1 MSPAE
6 TGERLEDRARDLWRT
21 AFAQELRAPVDA
33 ILGYAGMLAEDAAGE
48 PEVAADLEKI
58 RAAAETLLATME
70 EMLAGGSVGDATAGG
85 DLQSRV
91 RHELRT
97 PLNQIIGY
105 AEMLLEDA
113 EEAGS
118 GAEGSGSGARAED
131 LAQIVA
137 AGRGLLARIGDL
149 LTFPS
154 AGSTAGPIAG
164 SDEKSTP
171 PAGAIDLSELA
182 DLARSL
188 GEPAPAAQAAPGRI
202 LVVDDVAANRE
213 VLVRR
218 LERRGHATAQAG
230 DGREAL
236 DALARSGP
244 FDLVLLDL
252 LMPGMNGYE
261 TLRRMKDDPAL
272 RHVPV
277 ILVTAL
283 GEVESVVRCLEAG
296 AEDYVTKP
304 FDPVILEARIGAAL
318 ERKRLRDREAL
329 HLARIEEEQ
338 RRADRLLRVILPGVV
353 VEELQARSR
362 VAPRRRAEVAVLFTD
377 VVGFTTYCDANDPD
391 LVMNGL
397 QEMVEMFEACAERH
411 GLEKIKTIGDAFM
424 AAAGL
429 LEPAENPVLACVR
442 CGLEMVEGTRELASG
457 WRVRIGIH
465 HGEVMAGIVGHKKFL
480 FDVWGDT
487 VNTASRVESNGL
499 PGQVCLS
506 KEAWE
511 QVAGLCRGRSRGTI
525 EVKGKGAMELFVI
538 DETWRETEMN
548 EAAEATKADNAT

>member
-1 MSPAE
+1 VSSGTS
-6 TGERLEDRARDLWRT
+6 TGPTGPTARGLWRT
-21 AFAQELRAPVDA
+21 AAAQELRAPVDA
-33 ILGYAGMLAEDAAGE
+33 ILGYADLLAEDAAAE
-48 PEVAADLEKI
+48 PEVAADVEKV
-58 RAAAETLLATME
+58 RDAGRRLLAFLE
-70 EMLAGGSVGDATAGG
+70 ELLEGGGEGGGG
-85 DLQSRV
+85 DPAEVQSHV

-105 AEMLLEDA
+105 SEMLQEDA
-113 EEAGS
+113 EDDGRGE
-118 GAEGSGSGARAED
+118 RAAD
-131 LAQIVA
+131 FGKIVA
-137 AGRGLLARIGDL
+137 AGRALLTRIDDLLAFREADGTDA
-149 LTFPS
+149 
-154 AGSTAGPIAG
+154 AGGAGVGLEA
-164 SDEKSTP
+164 
-171 PAGAIDLSELA
+171 LA

-188 GEPAPAAQAAPGRI
+188 GDAAATPKAAPGRI
-202 LVVDDVAANRE
+202 LVVDDVATNRD

-218 LERRGHATAQAG
+218 LERRGHETAQAG
-230 DGREAL
+230 DGAEAL
-236 DALARSGP
+236 ERLGADGP

-261 TLRRMKDDPAL
+261 TLRRMKEDPGL

-338 RRADRLLRVILPGVV
+338 QRADRLLRVILPGVV

-362 VAPRRRAEVAVLFTD
+362 VAPRRREEVAVLFTD
-377 VVGFTTYCDANDPD
+377 VVGFTTYCGENDPD
-391 LVMNGL
+391 RVMDGL
-397 QEMVEMFEACAERH
+397 QEMVEMFEEHAERH

-429 LEPAENPVLACVR
+429 LEPVDDPVLACVR
-442 CGLEMVEGTRELASG
+442 CGLDMVAGTGTLASG
-457 WRVRIGIH
+457 WQVRVGIH

-480 FDVWGDT
+480 YDVWGDT

-506 KEAWE
+506 KEAWQKVE
-511 QVAGLCRGRSRGTI
+511 GRCRGRSRGMV
-525 EVKGKGAMELFVI
+525 EVKGKGAMELFVV
-538 DETWRETEMN
+538 EG
-548 EAAEATKADNAT
+548 

>member
-1 MSPAE
+1 MSAAE
-6 TGERLEDRARDLWRT
+6 AGERIEGRARDLWRT

-33 ILGYAGMLAEDAAGE
+33 ILGYTALLAEDAAGE
-48 PEVAADLEKI
+48 PEVADDLAKI
-58 RAAAETLLATME
+58 RAAGETLLATMDE
-70 EMLAGGSVGDATAGG
+70 LLGGGGIGDGASAGELQSE
-85 DLQSRV
+85 LQSRL

-105 AEMLLEDA
+105 AEMLIEDTDV
-113 EEAGS
+113 AGS
-118 GAEGSGSGARAED
+118 GPDGSAPDARAED
-131 LAQIVA
+131 LAKIVS
-137 AGRGLLARIGDL
+137 AGRGLLARIDDL
-149 LTFPS
+149 LAFPT
-154 AGSTAGPIAG
+154 AGSAAGTDEDGAG
-164 SDEKSTP
+164 

-182 DLARSL
+182 ELARSL
-188 GEPAPAAQAAPGRI
+188 GEPAPAASAAPGRI
-202 LVVDDVAANRE
+202 LVVDDVAANRD

-218 LERRGHATAQAG
+218 LERRGHTTAQAG

-236 DALARSGP
+236 DALGRSGP

-338 RRADRLLRVILPGVV
+338 KRADRLLRVILPGVV
-353 VEELQARSR
+353 VEELQARAR

-377 VVGFTTYCDANDPD
+377 VVGFTTYCDENDPD
-391 LVMNGL
+391 LVMDGL
-397 QEMVEMFEACAERH
+397 QEMVELFEACAERH

-442 CGLEMVEGTRELASG
+442 CGLDMVEGTRGLASG

-511 QVAGLCRGRSRGTI
+511 KVEGLCRGRSRGTI
-525 EVKGKGAMELFVI
+525 EVKGKGAMELFVV
-538 DETWRETEMN
+538 EG
-548 EAAEATKADNAT
+548 